1 MIDKNDERSAQE
13 VIEKACP
20 DEKVRRSTLS
30 ILAKA
35 IKEANVYGRDK
46 WTVRVTNDTA
56 RLLVGNYYVCTLHKS
71 GVWLA
76 LDNRFMEKD
85 SYLPTLDELESWG
98 WIPDQADEPGA
109 YPHYKDR
116 SMRTDFSV
124 NGYYPIGESHNAV
137 WPHIRRLFFDF
148 IYKAI
153 YYGQPMKKNSPNLH
167 SQGMLKYVR
176 HYLGVDLPDSLY
188 RPDIR

>member
-1 MIDKNDERSAQE
+1 MVDKTDERSVQE

-20 DEKVRRSTLS
+20 DERIRKIALS
-30 ILAKA
+30 ILAEA

-46 WTVRVTNDTA
+46 WAVRVTDNTA
-56 RLLVGNYYVCTLHKS
+56 RLVVGRYYVCTVHES

-85 SYLPTLDELESWG
+85 PYLPTLDELKSWG
-98 WIPDQADEPGA
+98 WTPDEPDA
-109 YPHYKDR
+109 YPNYKDK
-116 SMRTDFSV
+116 SLRTDFSV
-124 NGYYPIGESHNAV
+124 NGYYFVGANHNDS

-153 YYGQPMKKNSPNLH
+153 YHGQSMNKKSPDLH
-167 SQGMLKYVR
+167 SQGMLKYMR
-176 HYLGVDLPDSLY
+176 HYLGVDLPDPLY
-188 RPDIR
+188 